1 MQNQSKHS
9 ATWTQVILFLIIF
22 WPIGLF
28 LLIKKLNSDRSATF
42 VGGGIINIIGWIL
55 AILGSIGIIMLFQGG
70 EMVSSGIIWFVLVG
84 VPGIMLIIKG
94 KKVKAK
100 SLKYKK
106 YIQLIVNQQITDISQ
121 LAIYTGKS
129 ASEVLDDLREMIS
142 SGNLGSAVLDPT
154 GMGVVL
160 RRPAHATQNQQQ
172 PAFATNQDQ
181 VQVKDQPIPTFTPTV
196 VKCKACGADNF
207 VDAPHA
213 NCEYCGSPL

>member
-1 MQNQSKHS
+1 
-9 ATWTQVILFLIIF
+9 
-22 WPIGLF
+22 
-28 LLIKKLNSDRSATF
+28 
-42 VGGGIINIIGWIL
+42 
-55 AILGSIGIIMLFQGG
+55 
-70 EMVSSGIIWFVLVG
+70 VG

-142 SGNLGSAVLDPT
+142 SGNLGSAVLDPS
-154 GMGVVL
+154 GMSVVL

-172 PAFATNQDQ
+172 PVFATNQDQ
-181 VQVKDQPIPTFTPTV
+181 VQATAQPIPTFTPTV
-196 VKCKACGADNF
+196 IKCKACGADNF
-207 VDAPHA
+207 VDAPHT